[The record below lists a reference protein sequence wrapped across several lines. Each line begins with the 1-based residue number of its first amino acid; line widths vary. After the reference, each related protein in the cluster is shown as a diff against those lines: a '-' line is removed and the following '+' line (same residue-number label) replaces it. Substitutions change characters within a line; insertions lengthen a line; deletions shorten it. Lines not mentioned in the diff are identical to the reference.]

1 MAPNARTMNTLPRPY
16 GFTDPAICSVAEC
29 VPYRARASIGGPTPS
44 VQAVTQI
51 APTIVVATPKP
62 KARIGPSWSPPLS
75 DDDQSRTS
83 VGERSGAESNGS
95 DLPTSADLRL
105 VASPTVG
112 TPS

>member
-1 MAPNARTMNTLPRPY
+1 ATTMNTLPRPY

-29 VPYRARASIGGPTPS
+29 VPNRARASIGGPTPS

-51 APTIVVATPKP
+51 APTIAVATPKP

-83 VGERSGAESNGS
+83 AGKRSRAESDGRQ
-95 DLPTSADLRL
+95 LATAACLR
-105 VASPTVG
+105 VV
-112 TPS
+112 